1 MVDVVVST
9 MDSHPMPRGINYRF
23 EYLVHAAMIQVVLK
37 IGPIWFP
44 FMVCFL
50 FNLENIRVEK
60 QQTHTYIRQ
69 PSYQADST
77 TSLAIADIAQ
87 YR

>member
-1 MVDVVVST
+1 MADVVVST
-9 MDSHPMPRGINYRF
+9 MDSHPMLRGINYRF
-23 EYLVHAAMIQVVLK
+23 EYLVHAVMIQVALK
-37 IGPIWFP
+37 ISPIWLP

-50 FNLENIRVEK
+50 FGLENVRMEK

-77 TSLAIADIAQ
+77 MSLAIVDIVQ
-87 YR
+87 